1 MVSIVHIYY
10 IMSEKI
16 IKIRINLTGET
27 KKMFESIK
35 QKFNLNQNTE
45 VIRLIIKLAYN
56 NEFKN
61 ENKT

>member
-1 MVSIVHIYY
+1 
-10 IMSEKI
+10 MSEKI
-16 IKIRINLTGET
+16 IKIRINLNGET

-45 VIRLIIKLAYN
+45 VVRLIIKLAYN
-56 NEFKN
+56 NEFRN